1 MSILIGTKEEMKE
14 RYFKNCKIADEAL
27 SYISTELNRAKEEN
41 KNINMKLKTKLEE
54 PEVRSLLF
62 TRMDNAQI
70 IRCLKHLV
78 KTLATTKHTGV
89 IPDELIEDIT
99 QVGRI
104 TATTEHYLA
113 IAEIL
118 NKMEYF
124 PEDYYG

>member
-27 SYISTELNRAKEEN
+27 SYISIELERAKEEN

-54 PEVRSLLF
+54 SEVRSLLF

-70 IRCLKHLV
+70 IRCLKPLV

-118 NKMEYF
+118 NNMEYF
-124 PEDYYG
+124 PEEYY

>member
-14 RYFKNCKIADEAL
+14 RYFKNCEIANEAL
-27 SYISTELNRAKEEN
+27 SYISTELERAKEEN
-41 KNINMKLKTKLEE
+41 KNINLKLKTKLEE
-54 PEVRSLLF
+54 SEARQLLF

-78 KTLATTKHTGV
+78 KTLSTTKHTGV
-89 IPDELIEDIT
+89 IPDELIEDIS

-124 PEDYYG
+124 PEEYY